1 MGHYEE
7 TDASRYL
14 SARSCHVLHKQRKVV
29 LVMLKPLGAR
39 AIVKPLEAEEKSAGG
54 IILPETAQ
62 ERPREGRVV
71 AVGTAGLYVEDSDEG
86 ESVVKEGD
94 IVVYASFGGT
104 EVKIDGEEYLI
115 ISEDDILAMREE

>member
-1 MGHYEE
+1 
-7 TDASRYL
+7 
-14 SARSCHVLHKQRKVV
+14 
-29 LVMLKPLGAR
+29 MLKPLGAR

-71 AVGTAGLYVEDSDEG
+71 AVGTAGLYVEDNEEG
-86 ESVVKEGD
+86 ESAVNEGD
-94 IVVYASFGGT
+94 IVIYASFGGT

>member
-1 MGHYEE
+1 
-7 TDASRYL
+7 
-14 SARSCHVLHKQRKVV
+14 
-29 LVMLKPLGAR
+29 MLKPLGAR

-115 ISEDDILAMREE
+115 VSEDDILAMREE